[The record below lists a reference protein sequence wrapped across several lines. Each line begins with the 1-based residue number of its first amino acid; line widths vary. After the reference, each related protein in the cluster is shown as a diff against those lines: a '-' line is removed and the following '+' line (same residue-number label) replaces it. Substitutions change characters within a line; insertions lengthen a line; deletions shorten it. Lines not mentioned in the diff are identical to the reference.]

1 MTTQILSSSAPS
13 ALWKPSKRST
23 GQRFVTPILRQVNTI
38 NQVFRTKTT
47 HWLRSPTIGKNAA
60 DLLLSRENLQQSILF
75 ILTKLSLKSWTKIT
89 TTYQIR
95 RKVSYDQKIVT
106 HLACGLFS

>member
-23 GQRFVTPILRQVNTI
+23 GQRFITPILRQVNTI

-75 ILTKLSLKSWTKIT
+75 SLTKLSLNSGPKIT
-89 TTYQIR
+89 STYQSTSNA
-95 RKVSYDQKIVT
+95 SYRHIIV
-106 HLACGLFS
+106 AYIVCW

>member
-23 GQRFVTPILRQVNTI
+23 GQRFITPILRQVNTI

-75 ILTKLSLKSWTKIT
+75 SLTKLSLNSGPKIT
-89 TTYQIR
+89 TNYHINN
-95 RKVSYDQKIVT
+95 KDSYIQKIFI
-106 HLACGLFS
+106 HLKC

>member
-23 GQRFVTPILRQVNTI
+23 GQRLITPILRQVNTT
-38 NQVFRTKTT
+38 NQVFRAKTT
-47 HWLRSPTIGKNAA
+47 DWLRSPTVGKNAA
-60 DLLLSRENLQQSILF
+60 DLLLSSENLQQSILF
-75 ILTKLSLKSWTKIT
+75 SLTKLSVNGGPKIT

-95 RKVSYDQKIVT
+95 GKVSYDQEI
-106 HLACGLFS
+106 